1 MGQYFK
7 SIYFSDY
14 PSEDSKE
21 KSITLAFNEPE
32 APYYTKIKELSSEEL
47 RELIGIKS
55 YKQLSLFAEKEERS
69 INQVAKRLIKKNL
82 NELSIINP
90 NDVTF
95 VNSKSIPF
103 QRWYPFI
110 EGYSP
115 DFVKSLINSY
125 CKKAACIYDPFVG
138 TGTTIFAADR
148 LNIKTV
154 YSEINPL
161 LQFLIQTKIR
171 ILKSSLATRKQ
182 LADKINQVAEQ
193 AIEKAENFEEDKYL
207 KESYSLIF
215 GDSKYFEGS
224 ILSQLLCLRSFIDIV
239 KLEDDLLA
247 DTITIAVLAA
257 LIPVSFLK
265 KAGDVR
271 FKNESELEKE
281 KVELENFL
289 PNKLKEIANDILNLE
304 FILKTTP
311 ELILSNAKNIDLVND
326 LKIDAVITS
335 PPYLNGT
342 NYFRNTKLE
351 LWFLR
356 YIQFENDLRF
366 FRDQALTSGI
376 NDVKKDT
383 SGSNGTDI
391 LAKSKLL
398 QDTLVKLHKK
408 SYDQRIPLMV
418 KSYFEEMYA
427 VFSKLREHL
436 PNRAQVLIDI
446 GDSIFANVHIKTDDI
461 LVEILAVLGYELKEK
476 KLLRKRRSR
485 NKEILSQTL
494 LVLEFDK
501 STYKSEKNLSRYVV
515 KRQQKIQIFNLE
527 NWEYFKNKLPH
538 QKLPYSKRNW
548 GHPLHSLCSYQGK
561 LKASIAHHLVKTF
574 VPENGSVLDPF
585 SGVGTIPFEA
595 ALNGRKS
602 YGFDISIP
610 AYYISAA
617 KVSTHKKN
625 ECLNYIHQI
634 AEFIERNGCTKEE
647 LNESKHFGFNKTLAE
662 YYEDKTLKE
671 ILIARRFLKLNY
683 PKNPSQM
690 LVVSSLLHILHGNR
704 PYALSRRSH
713 PIVPYAPQG
722 EFVYKNLIKNL
733 TDKVERALQVE
744 LPLNFIPGKIFNQDS
759 TSIWPQEINNLD
771 AIITS
776 PPFFDSTRFYLANW
790 IRIWFSGWSEK
801 DFKYQIN
808 SYIEEKQKKD
818 FTIYE
823 SIFRQSRERLK
834 RGGVC
839 VLHLGKSVK
848 CDMAEELKKVSNRWF
863 NIVDLFMESVE
874 HCESHGIRDKGT
886 VTSHQYLVLQ

>member
-47 RELIGIKS
+47 REIIGIKS
-55 YKQLSLFAEKEERS
+55 YKQLALFADKEERS
-69 INQVAKRLIKKNL
+69 LNQVVKRLIKKNL
-82 NELSIINP
+82 NGFSIINP

-115 DFVKSLINSY
+115 EFVKSLINNY
-125 CKKAACIYDPFVG
+125 CKKAVCIYDPFVG
-138 TGTTIFAADR
+138 TGTTIFAADKS
-148 LNIKTV
+148 NIKTV

-161 LQFLIQTKIR
+161 LQFLVQTKIK
-171 ILKSSLATRKQ
+171 ILKSSFTMRKQ
-182 LADKINQVAEQ
+182 LAEKVNQIAEQ
-193 AIEKAENFEEDKYL
+193 IVEKIENFEEDKYL
-207 KESYSLIF
+207 KESYNLIF
-215 GDSKYFEGS
+215 GSSKYFKGS
-224 ILSQLLCLRSFIDIV
+224 VLSQLLRLRSFIDIV
-239 KLEDDLLA
+239 KLEDELLA

-271 FKNESELEKE
+271 FKTKKELEKE

-304 FILKTTP
+304 FVLKTTP
-311 ELILSNAKNIDLVND
+311 EMILANAKNIDLAND
-326 LKIDAVITS
+326 LEIDAVITS

-383 SGSNGTDI
+383 SGNSGTDI
-391 LAKSKLL
+391 MTKNKLL
-398 QDTLVKLHKK
+398 NDTIVKLHKK
-408 SYDQRIPLMV
+408 SYDQRIPIMA

-427 VFSKLREHL
+427 IFSKLREHL
-436 PNRAQVLIDI
+436 RDRAKILIDI

-461 LVEILAVLGYELKEK
+461 LIELLAALGYELNEK

-485 NKEILSQTL
+485 NKEVLSQTL
-494 LVLEFDK
+494 LVLEFNK
-501 STYKSEKNLSRYVV
+501 STYMPEK
-515 KRQQKIQIFNLE
+515 KQKIQIFNLG
-527 NWEYFKNKLPH
+527 NWEHFKNNLPY

-595 ALNGRKS
+595 ALNGRKP

-610 AYYISAA
+610 AYYISTA
-617 KVSTHKKN
+617 KISIHKKN
-625 ECLNYIHQI
+625 ECLNYIQQI
-634 AEFIERNGCTKEE
+634 AEFIEQNGCTKEE
-647 LNESKHFGFNKTLAE
+647 LNEAKHFGFNEKLAE
-662 YYEDKTLKE
+662 YYEEKTLKE
-671 ILIARRFLKLNY
+671 ILLARRFLKLNY
-683 PKNPSQM
+683 PKNPSRM
-690 LVVSSLLHILHGNR
+690 LVISSLLHILHGNR

-722 EFVYKNLIKNL
+722 EFVYKSLIKNL
-733 TDKVERALQVE
+733 TEKVERALQVE
-744 LPLNFIPGKIFNQDS
+744 LPLNFISGKIYNQDS

-771 AIITS
+771 AVITS

-790 IRIWFSGWSEK
+790 IRIWFSGWSEN

-808 SYIEEKQKKD
+808 SYIEERQKKD

-848 CDMAEELKKVSNRWF
+848 CDMAEELKKVSKRWF
-863 NIVDLFMESVE
+863 NTVDLFVENVE

>member
-7 SIYFSDY
+7 SIYFYDY
-14 PSEDSKE
+14 PSKDSKE

-55 YKQLSLFAEKEERS
+55 YKQLVLFAEKEERS
-69 INQVAKRLIKKNL
+69 INQVVKRLIKKNI
-82 NELSIINP
+82 NGFSVINP
-90 NDVTF
+90 KDVTF
-95 VNSKSIPF
+95 GNSKSIPF

-115 DFVKSLINSY
+115 EFVKLLINGY
-125 CKKAACIYDPFVG
+125 CKKAACVYDPFVG
-138 TGTTIFAADR
+138 TGTTIFAADQ
-148 LNIKTV
+148 LDINAV
-154 YSEINPL
+154 YSEVNPL
-161 LQFLIQTKIR
+161 LQFLIQTKIK
-171 ILKSSLATRKQ
+171 ILKSSHATRKQ
-182 LADKINQVAEQ
+182 LANKVNQIADHIV
-193 AIEKAENFEEDKYL
+193 EKLENFEEDKYL

-215 GDSKYFEGS
+215 KDSTYFEGS
-224 ILSQLLCLRSFIDIV
+224 VRSQILRLRSFIDIV
-239 KLEDDLLA
+239 KLEDELLA
-247 DTITIAVLAA
+247 DTITVAVLAA

-271 FKNESELEKE
+271 FKTKNELEKE
-281 KVELENFL
+281 KGELENFL
-289 PNKLKEIANDILNLE
+289 PDKLKEIANDILNLK
-304 FILKTTP
+304 FVLKTAP
-311 ELILSNAKNIDLVND
+311 EMILANAKNIGLVND
-326 LKIDAVITS
+326 LEIDAVITS

-366 FRDQALTSGI
+366 FRNQALTSGI

-418 KSYFEEMYA
+418 KSYFEEMH
-427 VFSKLREHL
+427 VIFSKLRNHL
-436 PNRAQVLIDI
+436 TNRAIILIDI

-461 LVEILAVLGYELKEK
+461 LIEILVTIGYELKEK

-501 STYKSEKNLSRYVV
+501 SAYKSEI
-515 KRQQKIQIFNLE
+515 RQKLQIFNIE
-527 NWEYFKNKLPH
+527 NWEHFKNNLPH

-561 LKASIAHHLVKTF
+561 LKASIAHHLIKTF
-574 VPENGSVLDPF
+574 VPENGSILDPF

-610 AYYISAA
+610 AYYISTA

-625 ECLNYIHQI
+625 ECLNYIWQI
-634 AEFIERNGCTKEE
+634 AEFIEQNDCTKAE
-647 LNESKHFGFNKTLAE
+647 LNEANHFGFNKTIDE
-662 YYEDKTLKE
+662 YYEEKTLQE
-671 ILIARRFLKLNY
+671 ILLARRFLRLNY

-690 LVVSSLLHILHGNR
+690 LVISSLLHILHGNR

-722 EFVYKNLIKNL
+722 EFVYKNLIQNL
-733 TDKVERALQVE
+733 TEKVERVLQVE
-744 LPLNFIPGKIFNQDS
+744 FPLNFIPGKIYNHDS
-759 TSIWPQEINNLD
+759 ISIWPQEINNLD
-771 AIITS
+771 AVITS

-790 IRIWFSGWSEK
+790 IRIWFSGWSEN

-808 SYIEEKQKKD
+808 SYIEEKQKKN

-823 SIFRQSRERLK
+823 SIFRQSKERLK
-834 RGGVC
+834 QGGVC

-848 CDMAEELKKVSNRWF
+848 CDMAEELKKVSKRWF
-863 NIVDLFMESVE
+863 KTVDLFVESVK

>member
-47 RELIGIKS
+47 RELIGIQS
-55 YKQLSLFAEKEERS
+55 YKQLSLFAKKEERS

-82 NELSIINP
+82 NDLSIINP

-95 VNSKSIPF
+95 VNSKLIPF

-115 DFVKSLINSY
+115 EFVKSLINNY
-125 CKKAACIYDPFVG
+125 CKKAVCIYDPFVG
-138 TGTTIFAADR
+138 TGTTIFAADKS
-148 LNIKTV
+148 NIKTV

-161 LQFLIQTKIR
+161 LQFLIQTKIK
-171 ILKSSLATRKQ
+171 ILKSSFTMRKQ
-182 LADKINQVAEQ
+182 LAEKVNQIAEQ
-193 AIEKAENFEEDKYL
+193 IVEKIENFEEDKYL
-207 KESYSLIF
+207 KESYNLIF
-215 GDSKYFEGS
+215 GSSKYFKGS
-224 ILSQLLCLRSFIDIV
+224 VLSQLLRLRSFIDIV
-239 KLEDDLLA
+239 KLEDELLA

-271 FKNESELEKE
+271 FKTKKELEKE

-304 FILKTTP
+304 FVLKTTP
-311 ELILSNAKNIDLVND
+311 EMILANAKNIDLAND
-326 LKIDAVITS
+326 LEIDAVITS

-383 SGSNGTDI
+383 SGNSGTDI
-391 LAKSKLL
+391 MTKNKLL
-398 QDTLVKLHKK
+398 NDTIVKLHKK
-408 SYDQRIPLMV
+408 SYDQRIPIMA

-427 VFSKLREHL
+427 IFSKLREHL
-436 PNRAQVLIDI
+436 RDRAKILIDI

-461 LVEILAVLGYELKEK
+461 LIELLSTIGYELKEK

-501 STYKSEKNLSRYVV
+501 STYKSDKNLSRYVV
-515 KRQQKIQIFNLE
+515 KREQKIQIFNPG
-527 NWEYFKNKLPH
+527 NWEYFKNNLPH
-538 QKLPYSKRNW
+538 QKTPYSKRNW

-561 LKASIAHHLVKTF
+561 LKASIAHHLIKTF
-574 VPENGSVLDPF
+574 VPENGNILDPF

-602 YGFDISIP
+602 FGLDISIP
-610 AYYISAA
+610 AYYISTA
-617 KVSTHKKN
+617 KISTHKKN
-625 ECLNYIHQI
+625 ECLNYIQQI
-634 AEFIERNGCTKEE
+634 AEFVELNGCTKEE
-647 LNESKHFGFNKTLAE
+647 LNEAKHFGFNKTLAE
-662 YYEDKTLKE
+662 YYEGKTLKE
-671 ILIARRFLKLNY
+671 ILLARRFLRLNY
-683 PKNPSQM
+683 PKNPGQM

-722 EFVYKNLIKNL
+722 EFIYKNLIKNL
-733 TDKVERALQVE
+733 TEKVERALQVE
-744 LPLNFIPGKIFNQDS
+744 LPLNFIPGKIYNQDS
-759 TSIWPQEINNLD
+759 TSLWPQEINNLD
-771 AIITS
+771 AVITS

-818 FTIYE
+818 FAVYE

-834 RGGVC
+834 RGGIC

-848 CDMAEELKKVSNRWF
+848 CDMAEELKKVSKRWF
-863 NIVDLFMESVE
+863 NTVDLFVESVE

>member
-47 RELIGIKS
+47 REIIGIKS
-55 YKQLSLFAEKEERS
+55 YKQLALFADKEERS
-69 INQVAKRLIKKNL
+69 LNQVVKRLIKKNL
-82 NELSIINP
+82 NGFSIINP

-115 DFVKSLINSY
+115 EFVKSLINNY
-125 CKKAACIYDPFVG
+125 CKKAVCIYDPFVG
-138 TGTTIFAADR
+138 TGTTIFAADKS
-148 LNIKTV
+148 NIKTV

-161 LQFLIQTKIR
+161 LQFLVQTKIK
-171 ILKSSLATRKQ
+171 ILKSSFTMRKQ
-182 LADKINQVAEQ
+182 LAEKVNQIAEQ
-193 AIEKAENFEEDKYL
+193 IVEKIENFEEDKYL
-207 KESYSLIF
+207 KESYNLIF
-215 GDSKYFEGS
+215 GSSKYFKGS
-224 ILSQLLCLRSFIDIV
+224 VLSQLLRLRSFIDIV
-239 KLEDDLLA
+239 KLEDELLA

-271 FKNESELEKE
+271 FKTKKELEKE

-289 PNKLKEIANDILNLE
+289 PNKLKEIANDILDLE
-304 FILKTTP
+304 FVLKTTP
-311 ELILSNAKNIDLVND
+311 EMILANAKNIDLAND
-326 LKIDAVITS
+326 LEIDAVITS

-383 SGSNGTDI
+383 SGNSGTDI
-391 LAKSKLL
+391 MTKNKLL
-398 QDTLVKLHKK
+398 NDTIVKLHKK
-408 SYDQRIPLMV
+408 SYDQRIPIMA

-427 VFSKLREHL
+427 IFSKLREHL
-436 PNRAQVLIDI
+436 RDRAKILIDI

-461 LVEILAVLGYELKEK
+461 LIELLAALGYELNEK

-485 NKEILSQTL
+485 NKEVLSQTL
-494 LVLEFDK
+494 LVLEFNK
-501 STYKSEKNLSRYVV
+501 STYMPEK
-515 KRQQKIQIFNLE
+515 KQKIQIFNFG
-527 NWEYFKNKLPH
+527 NWEHFKNNLPY

-595 ALNGRKS
+595 ALNGRKP

-610 AYYISAA
+610 AYYISTA
-617 KVSTHKKN
+617 KISIHKKN
-625 ECLNYIHQI
+625 ECLNYIQQI
-634 AEFIERNGCTKEE
+634 AEFIEQNGCTKEE
-647 LNESKHFGFNKTLAE
+647 LNEAKHFGFNKKLAE
-662 YYEDKTLKE
+662 YYEEKTLKE
-671 ILIARRFLKLNY
+671 ILLARRFLKLNY
-683 PKNPSQM
+683 PKNPSRM
-690 LVVSSLLHILHGNR
+690 LVISSLLHILHGNR

-722 EFVYKNLIKNL
+722 EFVYKSLIKNL
-733 TDKVERALQVE
+733 TEKVERALQVE
-744 LPLNFIPGKIFNQDS
+744 LPLNFISGKIYNQDS

-771 AIITS
+771 AVITS

-790 IRIWFSGWSEK
+790 IRIWFSGWSEN

-808 SYIEEKQKKD
+808 SYIEERQKKD

-848 CDMAEELKKVSNRWF
+848 CDMAEELKKVSKRWF
-863 NIVDLFMESVE
+863 NTVDLFVENVE

>member
-47 RELIGIKS
+47 REIIGIKS
-55 YKQLSLFAEKEERS
+55 YKQLALFADKEERS
-69 INQVAKRLIKKNL
+69 LNQVVKRLIKKNL
-82 NELSIINP
+82 NGFSIINP

-115 DFVKSLINSY
+115 EFVKSLINNY
-125 CKKAACIYDPFVG
+125 CKKAVCIYDPFVG
-138 TGTTIFAADR
+138 TGTTIFAADKS
-148 LNIKTV
+148 NIKTV

-161 LQFLIQTKIR
+161 LQFLVQTKIK
-171 ILKSSLATRKQ
+171 ILKSSFTMRKQ
-182 LADKINQVAEQ
+182 LAEKVNQIAEQ
-193 AIEKAENFEEDKYL
+193 IVEKIENFEEDKYL
-207 KESYSLIF
+207 KESYNLIF
-215 GDSKYFEGS
+215 GSSKYFKGS
-224 ILSQLLCLRSFIDIV
+224 VLSQLLRLRSFIDIV
-239 KLEDDLLA
+239 KLEDELLA

-271 FKNESELEKE
+271 FKTKKELEKE

-289 PNKLKEIANDILNLE
+289 PNKLKEIANDILDLE
-304 FILKTTP
+304 FVLKTTP
-311 ELILSNAKNIDLVND
+311 EMILANAKNIDLAND
-326 LKIDAVITS
+326 LEIDAVITS

-383 SGSNGTDI
+383 SGNSGTDI
-391 LAKSKLL
+391 MTKNKLL
-398 QDTLVKLHKK
+398 NDTIVKLHKK
-408 SYDQRIPLMV
+408 SYDQRIPIMA

-427 VFSKLREHL
+427 IFSKLREHL
-436 PNRAQVLIDI
+436 RDRAKILIDI

-461 LVEILAVLGYELKEK
+461 LIELLAALGYELNEK

-485 NKEILSQTL
+485 NKEVLSQTL
-494 LVLEFDK
+494 LVLEFNK
-501 STYKSEKNLSRYVV
+501 STYMPEK
-515 KRQQKIQIFNLE
+515 KQKIQIFNLG
-527 NWEYFKNKLPH
+527 NWEHFKNNLPY

-595 ALNGRKS
+595 ALNGRKP

-610 AYYISAA
+610 AYYISTA
-617 KVSTHKKN
+617 KISIHKKN
-625 ECLNYIHQI
+625 ECLNYIQQI
-634 AEFIERNGCTKEE
+634 AEFIEQNGCTKEE
-647 LNESKHFGFNKTLAE
+647 LNEAKHFGFNKKLAE
-662 YYEDKTLKE
+662 YYEEKTLKE
-671 ILIARRFLKLNY
+671 ILLARRFLKLNY
-683 PKNPSQM
+683 PKNPSRM
-690 LVVSSLLHILHGNR
+690 LVISSLLHILHGNR

-722 EFVYKNLIKNL
+722 EFVYKSLIKNL
-733 TDKVERALQVE
+733 TEKVERALQVE
-744 LPLNFIPGKIFNQDS
+744 LPLNFISGKIYNQDS

-771 AIITS
+771 AVITS

-790 IRIWFSGWSEK
+790 IRIWFSGWSEN

-808 SYIEEKQKKD
+808 SYIEERQKKD

-848 CDMAEELKKVSNRWF
+848 CDMAEELKKVSKRWF
-863 NIVDLFMESVE
+863 NTVDLFVENVE

>member
-7 SIYFSDY
+7 SIYFDDY
-14 PSEDSKE
+14 PSDDSKE

-55 YKQLSLFAEKEERS
+55 YKQLALFAEKEERS
-69 INQVAKRLIKKNL
+69 LNQVVKRLIKKNL
-82 NELSIINP
+82 NGFSIN
-90 NDVTF
+90 NLHDVTF
-95 VNSKSIPF
+95 ISSKSIPF

-115 DFVKSLINSY
+115 EFVKSLINNY
-125 CKKAACIYDPFVG
+125 CKKAACVYDPFIG
-138 TGTTIFAADR
+138 TGTTIFAADQ

-161 LQFLIQTKIR
+161 LQFLIHTKIK
-171 ILKSSLATRKQ
+171 ILKSSFTIRKQ
-182 LADKINQVAEQ
+182 LAGKVTQIAGQLVEKI
-193 AIEKAENFEEDKYL
+193 ENFEEDKYL
-207 KESYSLIF
+207 KKSYGLIF
-215 GDSKYFEGS
+215 GNSRYFEDDVFTR
-224 ILSQLLCLRSFIDIV
+224 ILRLRSYIDIV
-239 KLEDDLLA
+239 KLEDELLA
-247 DTITIAVLAA
+247 DTITIAILAA

-271 FKNESELEKE
+271 FKTKNELEKG
-281 KVELENFL
+281 KVELAKFL
-289 PNKLKEIANDILNLE
+289 PNKLKEIANDILDFE
-304 FILKTTP
+304 FVLRTAP
-311 ELILSNAKNIDLVND
+311 EMIISNAKYIDMVND
-326 LKIDAVITS
+326 LKIDAIITS

-356 YIQFENDLRF
+356 YIQSGDDLRL

-376 NDVKKDT
+376 NDVKKAT
-383 SGSNGTDI
+383 SGSSGTDI
-391 LAKSKLL
+391 MIKNKLL
-398 QDTLVKLHKK
+398 KDTIIKLYKK
-408 SYDQRIPLMV
+408 SYDQRIPIMA

-427 VFSKLREHL
+427 IFSNLREHL
-436 PNRAQVLIDI
+436 RDRAKILVDI
-446 GDSIFANVHIKTDDI
+446 GDSIFADVHIKTDDI
-461 LVEILAVLGYELKEK
+461 LIEILAALGYELKEK

-485 NKEILSQTL
+485 NKEVLSQSL
-494 LVLEFDK
+494 LVLEFNK
-501 STYKSEKNLSRYVV
+501 STYMPEEK
-515 KRQQKIQIFNLE
+515 QKIKIFNPG
-527 NWEYFKNKLPH
+527 NWEHFKNNLPY

-548 GHPLHSLCSYQGK
+548 GNPLHSLCSYQGK
-561 LKASIAHHLVKTF
+561 LKASIAHYLVKTF
-574 VPENGSVLDPF
+574 VPEYGSVLDPF
-585 SGVGTIPFEA
+585 SGVGTVPFEA
-595 ALNGRKS
+595 ALNGRVS

-610 AYYISAA
+610 AYYISTA
-617 KVSTHKKN
+617 KVNIHEKN
-625 ECLNYIHQI
+625 ECLNYIQQI
-634 AEFIERNGCTKEE
+634 AEFIEQNRCAKGE
-647 LNESKHFGFNKTLAE
+647 LTEVKHFGFNKTLAE
-662 YYEDKTLKE
+662 YYEEKTLKE
-671 ILIARRFLKLNY
+671 ILLARRFLKLNY
-683 PKNPSQM
+683 PENPSKM
-690 LVVSSLLHILHGNR
+690 LVISSLLHILHGNR

-733 TDKVERALQVE
+733 TDKVERTLKVE
-744 LPLNFIPGKIFNQDS
+744 LPLNFIPGKIYNQDS

-771 AIITS
+771 AVITS

-790 IRIWFSGWSEK
+790 IRIWFSGWSEN

-818 FTIYE
+818 FAIYE
-823 SIFRQSRERLK
+823 GIFRQSRERLK

-839 VLHLGKSVK
+839 VLHLGKSIK
-848 CDMAEELKKVSNRWF
+848 CDMAEELKKVSKRWF
-863 NIVDLFMESVE
+863 NIVDLFVENVE

>member
-7 SIYFSDY
+7 SIYFGDY

-32 APYYTKIKELSSEEL
+32 APYYTKIKGLSSEEL

-55 YKQLSLFAEKEERS
+55 YKQLVLFAEKEERS
-69 INQVAKRLIKKNL
+69 LNQVVKRLIKKNL
-82 NELSIINP
+82 NEFSIINP
-90 NDVTF
+90 KDVTF

-115 DFVKSLINSY
+115 EFVKSLINNY
-125 CKKAACIYDPFVG
+125 CKKVACIYDPFVG
-138 TGTTIFAADR
+138 TGTTIFAADK
-148 LNIKTV
+148 LNVKTV

-161 LQFLIQTKIR
+161 LQFLIQTKIK
-171 ILKSSLATRKQ
+171 ILKSSSAMRKQ
-182 LADKINQVAEQ
+182 LSDKVNQIAGQV
-193 AIEKAENFEEDKYL
+193 IERIENFEEDKYL
-207 KESYSLIF
+207 KESYNLIF
-215 GDSKYFEGS
+215 GSSKYFES
-224 ILSQLLCLRSFIDIV
+224 SVLSQLLRLRSFIDIV
-239 KLEDDLLA
+239 KLEDELLA

-271 FKNESELEKE
+271 FKTKKELEKE

-304 FILKTTP
+304 FVLKTTP
-311 ELILSNAKNIDLVND
+311 EMILANAKNIDLVND
-326 LKIDAVITS
+326 LEIDAVITS

-356 YIQFENDLRF
+356 YIQLENDLRF

-383 SGSNGTDI
+383 SGNSGTDI
-391 LAKSKLL
+391 MTKNQLL
-398 QDTLVKLHKK
+398 NDTIVKLHKK
-408 SYDQRIPLMV
+408 SYDQRIPIMA

-427 VFSKLREHL
+427 IFSKLREHL
-436 PNRAQVLIDI
+436 KDRAKILIDI

-461 LVEILAVLGYELKEK
+461 LIELLAALGYELNEK

-485 NKEILSQTL
+485 NKEVLSQTL
-494 LVLEFDK
+494 LVLEFKK
-501 STYKSEKNLSRYVV
+501 STYTPEK
-515 KRQQKIQIFNLE
+515 KQKIQIFNLG
-527 NWEYFKNKLPH
+527 NWEHFKNNLPY

-595 ALNGRKS
+595 ALNGRKP

-610 AYYISAA
+610 AYYISTA
-617 KVSTHKKN
+617 KISIHKKN
-625 ECLNYIHQI
+625 ECLNYIQQI
-634 AEFIERNGCTKEE
+634 AEFIEQNGCTKEE
-647 LNESKHFGFNKTLAE
+647 LNEAKHFGFNKKLAE
-662 YYEDKTLKE
+662 YYEEKTLKE
-671 ILIARRFLKLNY
+671 ILLARRFLKLNY
-683 PKNPSQM
+683 PKNPSRM
-690 LVVSSLLHILHGNR
+690 LVISSLLHILHGNR

-722 EFVYKNLIKNL
+722 EFVYKSLIKNL
-733 TDKVERALQVE
+733 TEKVERALQVE
-744 LPLNFIPGKIFNQDS
+744 LPLNFISGKIYNQDS

-771 AIITS
+771 AVITS

-790 IRIWFSGWSEK
+790 IRIWFSGWSEN

-808 SYIEEKQKKD
+808 SYIEERQKKD

-848 CDMAEELKKVSNRWF
+848 CDMAEELKKVSKRWF
-863 NIVDLFMESVE
+863 NIVDLFVENVE

>member
-7 SIYFSDY
+7 SIYFCDY

-32 APYYTKIKELSSEEL
+32 SPYYTKIKELSSEEI

-69 INQVAKRLIKKNL
+69 LNQVVKRLIKKNI
-82 NELSIINP
+82 NGFSVINP
-90 NDVTF
+90 KDVTF
-95 VNSKSIPF
+95 VNSKSISF

-115 DFVKSLINSY
+115 DFVKSLINNY
-125 CKKAACIYDPFVG
+125 CRKAACIYDPFVG
-138 TGTTIFAADR
+138 TGTTIFAADQ
-148 LNIKTV
+148 LNIKTL

-161 LQFLIQTKIR
+161 LQFLIHTKIK
-171 ILKSSLATRKQ
+171 ILKSNPAARKQ
-182 LADKINQVAEQ
+182 LSDKANQIAGQ
-193 AIEKAENFEEDKYL
+193 LIEKIENFEEDKYL
-207 KESYSLIF
+207 KESYRLIF
-215 GDSKYFEGS
+215 GNSKYFEDTV
-224 ILSQLLCLRSFIDIV
+224 LSQLLRLRSFIDIV
-239 KLEDDLLA
+239 KLEDELLS
-247 DTITIAVLAA
+247 DTVTIAVLAA
-257 LIPVSFLK
+257 LIPVSFMK

-271 FKNESELEKE
+271 FKTKGELEKE
-281 KVELENFL
+281 KVELKNFL

-304 FILKTTP
+304 FAVKTTP
-311 ELILSNAKNIDLVND
+311 EMILSNAKNVDLAND
-326 LKIDAVITS
+326 LEIEAVITS

-383 SGSNGTDI
+383 SGSNGTNI
-391 LAKSKLL
+391 TTKSKLL
-398 QDTLVKLHKK
+398 KDTLLKLHKK
-408 SYDQRIPLMV
+408 SYDQRIPIMA
-418 KSYFEEMYA
+418 KSYFEEMY
-427 VFSKLREHL
+427 VIFSKLREHL
-436 PNRAQVLIDI
+436 TNRSKILIDI

-461 LVEILAVLGYELKEK
+461 LIEVLTSLGYELKEK

-494 LVLEFDK
+494 LVLEFNK
-501 STYKSEKNLSRYVV
+501 STYIPEEK
-515 KRQQKIQIFNLE
+515 QKMQIFNLG
-527 NWEYFKNKLPH
+527 NWEYFKNNLPH

-561 LKASIAHHLVKTF
+561 LKASIANHLIKTF
-574 VPENGSVLDPF
+574 VHENGSILDPF

-610 AYYISAA
+610 AYYISTA
-617 KVSTHKKN
+617 KISTHKKN
-625 ECLNYIHQI
+625 ECLNYIQQI
-634 AEFIERNGCTKEE
+634 AEFLERNGCTKEE
-647 LNESKHFGFNKTLAE
+647 LNEAKHFGFNKTLSE
-662 YYEDKTLKE
+662 YYEEKTLKE
-671 ILIARRFLKLNY
+671 ILLARRFLKLNY
-683 PKNPSQM
+683 PENPSQM
-690 LVVSSLLHILHGNR
+690 LVISSLLHILHGNR

-733 TDKVERALQVE
+733 TEKVERTLQVE
-744 LPLNFIPGKIFNQDS
+744 LPPNFIPGKIYNQDS

-771 AIITS
+771 AVITS

-818 FTIYE
+818 FVVYE

-834 RGGVC
+834 QGGVC

-848 CDMAEELKKVSNRWF
+848 CDMAEELKRVSKRWF
-863 NIVDLFMESVE
+863 NTVDLFVESVK

>member
-1 MGQYFK
+1 MKQYFK
-7 SIYFSDY
+7 SIYFCDY

-21 KSITLAFNEPE
+21 KSITLAFSEPE
-32 APYYTKIKELSSEEL
+32 TPYYAKIKNFSSEEL
-47 RELIGIKS
+47 RDLIGIKS
-55 YKQLSLFAEKEERS
+55 YKQLVLFAEKEERS
-69 INQVAKRLIKKNL
+69 VNQVVKRLIKKNL
-82 NELSIINP
+82 NEVSVINP
-90 NDVTF
+90 KDVTF
-95 VNSKSIPF
+95 VGSKAIPF

-115 DFVKSLINSY
+115 EFVKLLINNY
-125 CKKAACIYDPFVG
+125 CKTAACIYDPFAG
-138 TGTTIFAADR
+138 TGTTIFAAEQ
-148 LNIKTV
+148 LNVKTV

-161 LQFLIQTKIR
+161 LQFLIHTKIK
-171 ILKSSLATRKQ
+171 ILKSSAVTRKQ
-182 LADKINQVAEQ
+182 LADKVTQIAEQ
-193 AIEKAENFEEDKYL
+193 LVKKIDNFEEDKYL
-207 KESYSLIF
+207 KESYDLIF
-215 GDSKYFEGS
+215 GESKYFES
-224 ILSQLLCLRSFIDIV
+224 NVLCQLLRLRSFIDTV

-247 DTITIAVLAA
+247 DTATIAVLAS
-257 LIPVSFLK
+257 LIPISFLK

-271 FKNESELEKE
+271 FKTKSELGRK
-281 KVELENFL
+281 KIELENFL
-289 PNKLKEIANDILNLE
+289 PNKLKEIAHDILNLE
-304 FILKTTP
+304 FVLKTIP
-311 ELILSNAKNIDLVND
+311 EMILSNAKNIDLVNEVE
-326 LKIDAVITS
+326 IDAVITS

-383 SGSNGTDI
+383 SGSNGADI
-391 LAKSKLL
+391 LAKSSLL
-398 QDTLVKLHKK
+398 KDTLLKLHK
-408 SYDQRIPLMV
+408 SAYDQRIPLMV
-418 KSYFEEMYA
+418 KSYFEEMHV

-436 PNRAQVLIDI
+436 TSQAKIMIDI
-446 GDSIFANVHIKTDDI
+446 GDSIFANIHIKTDDI
-461 LVEILAVLGYELKEK
+461 LIEILTTLGYKLKEK

-494 LVLEFDK
+494 LVLEFNK
-501 STYKSEKNLSRYVV
+501 STYNSEK
-515 KRQQKIQIFNLE
+515 KQEIQIFNLG
-527 NWEYFKNKLPH
+527 NWEYFKNNFPH

-561 LKASIAHHLVKTF
+561 LKPSIAHYLIKTF
-574 VPENGSVLDPF
+574 VPENGSILDSF

-602 YGFDISIP
+602 FGIDISMP
-610 AYYISAA
+610 AYYISTA
-617 KVSTHKKN
+617 KISTHKKTD
-625 ECLNYIHQI
+625 CLNYIQQVT
-634 AEFIERNGCTKEE
+634 EFIERNDCTREE
-647 LNESKHFGFNKTLAE
+647 LNEAKHFGFNKVLSE
-662 YYEDKTLKE
+662 YYEEETLRE
-671 ILIARRFLKLNY
+671 ILLARRFLKFHF
-683 PKNPSQM
+683 PKSPSQM
-690 LVVSSLLHILHGNR
+690 LVISSLLHILHGNR

-733 TDKVERALQVE
+733 TEKVERALQVE
-744 LPLNFIPGKIFNQDS
+744 LPLNFIPGKIYNQDS

-771 AIITS
+771 AVITS

-790 IRIWFSGWSEK
+790 IRIWFCGWAEN
-801 DFKYQIN
+801 DFKYQTN

-818 FTIYE
+818 FTVYE

-839 VLHLGKSVK
+839 VLHLGKSAK
-848 CDMAEELKKVSNRWF
+848 CDMAEELKKVSKRWF
-863 NIVDLFMESVE
+863 NTVDLFVESVE

-886 VTSHQYLVLQ
+886 VSSHQYLVLQ